1 MSIHGPAAINIK
13 RLEERPEL
21 GPREAFTLVQT
32 NELLKLDRARFVRI
46 GEIKQGF
53 VFCSLLRQPHVVH
66 FTVVAIVLKQHS
78 ARSVLVHG
86 FDPTLCVVVSAV
98 PCNNEIA
105 DAGAMP

>member
-21 GPREAFTLVQT
+21 GPREAFIVVQT
-32 NELLKLDRARFVRI
+32 NELLKIDRARFVRI

-78 ARSVLVHG
+78 ARSVLVHD
-86 FDPTLCVVVSAV
+86 FDPTFCVVVSAV